1 MEKNQLI
8 YVFDVLCSWCY
19 ATDKEIQQIQ
29 DTNKEVLEV
38 KVVSG
43 GMFINDTPRGIL
55 DIFSKDQ
62 VKPAY
67 QRVSELGGV
76 EISDKYL
83 EDLVMKQNYRLDSK
97 ITSMAFSAYKLLETD
112 RSKDLNFIF
121 EMQKSIYV
129 DGLDPN
135 SENFYKAVAE
145 KYNINT
151 EAFLTLMKSEEAKQ
165 LTTSDFNYARQLG
178 VDSYPQVFFRT
189 KNDEYYLI
197 AKGFR
202 KAVDIQQIIDSIL
215 SEKS

>member
-135 SENFYKAVAE
+135 SEDFYKAVAE
-145 KYNINT
+145 KCNINT

-178 VDSYPQVFFRT
+178 VNSYPQVFFRT

-215 SEKS
+215 SEKN